1 MPADC
6 IAFCVFAVLAI
17 TLTGHVTLIFCG
29 VPVKQAIASIL
40 HYCQHLSN
48 VGSISCQHRVW
59 YFGLLRRE
67 AGQAL
72 AICLAL
78 DAMFAL
84 PTTLSGL
91 TSLCA
96 APVKTIYGCRLQTKV
111 TVLNFS

>member
-1 MPADC
+1 MPSDC
-6 IAFCVFAVLAI
+6 TAFCVFAVLAI

-40 HYCQHLSN
+40 DYCQHLLN

-72 AICLAL
+72 GICLAL

-91 TSLCA
+91 TSLYA
-96 APVKTIYGCRLQTKV
+96 APVKTIDGPVQTADYVKS
-111 TVLNFS
+111 LY